1 MLKYVF
7 ASVHFTTDPFFF
19 FVSWGGKHKSM
30 IWGQAIINKKAF
42 NSVNNTAEQKKKK
55 KEDNNQI
62 ALTGDKQIPPKGV

>member
-1 MLKYVF
+1 
-7 ASVHFTTDPFFF
+7 
-19 FVSWGGKHKSM
+19 M

-55 KEDNNQI
+55 EDNNQI

>member
-1 MLKYVF
+1 MSLLRYILQQ
-7 ASVHFTTDPFFF
+7 TRFFF

-55 KEDNNQI
+55 KRR
-62 ALTGDKQIPPKGV
+62 